1 MNENA
6 RISRR
11 DLLKVAG
18 AAGAAALTP
27 PALSGATAAHTSA
40 AATPVA
46 TPLAKVALPVV
57 TAAPLLNLTAA
68 ETEIL
73 ASIVDRLIPSDDLG
87 PGALEAGALRFIDRA
102 LSEADSSSAQ
112 AYRAGIAA
120 LDRYSRYSRGA
131 AFVELSARDQDSVL
145 IDVQSGAATGA
156 GTGFEGSSAA
166 FFNLVKDHT
175 WQGTFGDPQYG
186 GNAGFVGWDLIRY
199 PGVRLRVTDEEQRM
213 LESDALE
220 PARRSAYDFGQ
231 FQARSAPSSNGS
243 GDGR

>member
-1 MNENA
+1 MVE
-6 RISRR
+6 
-11 DLLKVAG
+11 
-18 AAGAAALTP
+18 
-27 PALSGATAAHTSA
+27 
-40 AATPVA
+40 
-46 TPLAKVALPVV
+46 
-57 TAAPLLNLTAA
+57 
-68 ETEIL
+68 
-73 ASIVDRLIPSDDLG
+73 RLIPSDDLG

-102 LSEADSSSAQ
+102 LSEAESTAAD
-112 AYRAGIAA
+112 AYRAGLAA
-120 LDRYSRYSRGA
+120 LDRYSRYSRGSP
-131 AFVELSARDQDSVL
+131 FVELSPRDQDSVL
-145 IDVQSGAATGA
+145 IDVQTGAATGA

-213 LESDALE
+213 LEADRLE

-231 FQARSAPSSNGS
+231 FQARSASSSNGN